1 MPMVAIVRERV
12 QGMSDA
18 NTKVCGDG
26 STIFK
31 TFFLNTHWTEII
43 YRTVPFRREYTT

>member
-18 NTKVCGDG
+18 NTGDG

-31 TFFLNTHWTEII
+31 TFFLNITG
-43 YRTVPFRREYTT
+43 RK